1 MATTL
6 FDRSLFVQRKR
17 YIEEVA
23 SLEDA
28 FDLLEGWPADQ
39 RGVAHEV
46 LMEACQQA
54 HAGRFPL
61 RAFRANLECFLKR
74 ANVLAKVQDL
84 PELCS
89 STAEEPRRDR
99 C

>member
-6 FDRSLFVQRKR
+6 FDRPLFVQRKR

-28 FDLLEGWPADQ
+28 FDLLERWPTDQ

-61 RAFRANLECFLKR
+61 GAFRANLERFLKR
-74 ANVLAKVQDL
+74 ANVLAKIHDL
-84 PELCS
+84 PEFCS
-89 STAEEPRRDR
+89 LTAEEPRRDR

>member
-6 FDRSLFVQRKR
+6 FDRPLFVQRKR
-17 YIEEVA
+17 YIEEVD

-28 FDLLEGWPADQ
+28 FDLLEGWPADH

-61 RAFRANLECFLKR
+61 SAFRAHLERFLKR

-84 PELCS
+84 PAFCS
-89 STAEEPRRDR
+89 LAAEEPRRDR
-99 C
+99 R